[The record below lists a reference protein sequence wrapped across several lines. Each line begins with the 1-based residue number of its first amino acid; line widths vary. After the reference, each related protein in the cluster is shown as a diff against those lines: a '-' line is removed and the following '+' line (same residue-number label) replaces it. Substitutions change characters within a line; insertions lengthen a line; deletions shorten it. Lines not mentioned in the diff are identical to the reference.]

1 MTHPQKTGTPPAQG
15 KLPSAP
21 ERVIRIADPD
31 HSLTFSAFTPAELRA
46 LQLICRDADNDVYA
60 KNLLATAIARA
71 ESKS

>member
-1 MTHPQKTGTPPAQG
+1 MTQPQKTGTPPAAA
-15 KLPSAP
+15 KPSAP

-31 HSLTFSAFTPAELRA
+31 HSLTFAAFTPAELRA

-71 ESKS
+71 ETKS